1 MAQEVYGT
9 VCNYYSTGKAV
20 GKAVYPLAEY
30 CSGTLG
36 GLFNNVTDFEGNSYE
51 CNFSERMESMNDV
64 KIIFNNAQSEGT
76 MLANNVLGKDGLVLF
91 EWETESSGD
100 MSGERNADMIPI
112 ILIAAAVAVILIA
125 VILIMIKKKNKAKA

>member
-1 MAQEVYGT
+1 
-9 VCNYYSTGKAV
+9 
-20 GKAVYPLAEY
+20 
-30 CSGTLG
+30 
-36 GLFNNVTDFEGNSYE
+36 
-51 CNFSERMESMNDV
+51 MESMNDV